1 MPSSVSPK
9 LRCIIC
15 QKNNKIGTLCPGR
28 EIILNT
34 VIEQLK
40 ALEAQLAGSGDE
52 KKDEASFFFREGR
65 IPILVSAPHAVDHF
79 RNGKRKWAD
88 LYTGGIALY
97 LHEVTGCHVIC
108 SACADTSD
116 PNYDPYEQNP
126 YQQALTEYVEAH
138 GIRFVIDLHGA
149 SAEREYA
156 LEIGTAP
163 EKDETGQV
171 LGEPDPS
178 LHEYRFVPG
187 LIEGIFEPLFAKA
200 EAPYRGVVK
209 NRIFDAGSQN
219 TVTKSI
225 TGRTGAA
232 GVQLEINRAYR
243 DPEQEGNLLLL
254 LEGFEALIAQLS
266 KSCKSLKTVGA
277 AICPLRPFPF
287 VRALSRETGCETVR
301 VSSGRKSSGKKTSEK
316 KRAGKKPAVLV
327 LLNTGD
333 CKGRKAVLSLSG
345 PSESSAFLEK
355 LTTGLWEYTFEDY
368 TSACVLVRPFAP
380 DPGLSGKLPSEAT
393 GPDTAVL
400 QLTLDPMILG
410 KTEPEKAYRDRTVTA
425 LRRLLHTLS
434 GMDWLSEKC
443 KVYRIFQAA
452 AGSQIPQDKIE
463 VPAEDTSFSPNA
475 FLHLLSYNGSHE
487 TVRCYPVSKASG
499 KELEDFLTERKI
511 PLPASDFVMLTNR
524 MIELLYGREWYEH
537 TEETPGLFGAPIVV
551 YEPRQESYDIGIPKA
566 DQVHRVLLSTSLY
579 REKLPLSRHYEYL
592 IFNPYADSRMYL
604 NLENADYGDNGRV
617 KDKRGNRGAQKVMLP
632 RYYRLMMGYLEKPLK
647 SIRAEEYR
655 RICDRITDPALQKD
669 FDTCYEKVSGQA
681 YYMLRDTFESEERR
695 QIFESSCERVIRHL
709 TEIGVYSGI
718 HLIRIPKKERKKKT
732 LCERIRAFRTGLRE
746 AVYRKAIGQAEY
758 ILKTCW
764 AGDTDDKNNVAR
776 LNSNMMSLIGVSEN
790 DKIRIRFGPR
800 EITLRIL
807 SREDLT
813 DYEIGIPASGRR
825 ALAMNSMND
834 IVSVSRDMEHTFKRH
849 SQEQTIAILG
859 TVLAAVQVLTAFDFF
874 TATVWGVLTAV
885 LIILLAIVSMLYF
898 ALSEERVKIK

>member
-1 MPSSVSPK
+1 MTNMMETAQSQ
-9 LRCIIC
+9 LRE
-15 QKNNKIGTLCPGR
+15 L
-28 EIILNT
+28 LM
-34 VIEQLK
+34 
-40 ALEAQLAGSGDE
+40 
-52 KKDEASFFFREGR
+52 
-65 IPILVSAPHAVDHF
+65 
-79 RNGKRKWAD
+79 
-88 LYTGGIALY
+88 
-97 LHEVTGCHVIC
+97 
-108 SACADTSD
+108 
-116 PNYDPYEQNP
+116 
-126 YQQALTEYVEAH
+126 QALGQLTAE
-138 GIRFVIDLHGA
+138 GKI
-149 SAEREYA
+149 SAE
-156 LEIGTAP
+156 
-163 EKDETGQV
+163 
-171 LGEPDPS
+171 S
-178 LHEYRFVPG
+178 L
-187 LIEGIFEPLFAKA
+187 
-200 EAPYRGVVK
+200 
-209 NRIFDAGSQN
+209 
-219 TVTKSI
+219 
-225 TGRTGAA
+225 
-232 GVQLEINRAYR
+232 
-243 DPEQEGNLLLL
+243 
-254 LEGFEALIAQLS
+254 
-266 KSCKSLKTVGA
+266 
-277 AICPLRPFPF
+277 
-287 VRALSRETGCETVR
+287 
-301 VSSGRKSSGKKTSEK
+301 
-316 KRAGKKPAVLV
+316 PA
-327 LLNTGD
+327 
-333 CKGRKAVLSLSG
+333 
-345 PSESSAFLEK
+345 F
-355 LTTGLWEYTFEDY
+355 
-368 TSACVLVRPFAP
+368 
-380 DPGLSGKLPSEAT
+380 
-393 GPDTAVL
+393 
-400 QLTLDPMILG
+400 
-410 KTEPEKAYRDRTVTA
+410 
-425 LRRLLHTLS
+425 
-434 GMDWLSEKC
+434 
-443 KVYRIFQAA
+443 
-452 AGSQIPQDKIE
+452 KIE

-499 KELEDFLTERKI
+499 KELEDYLSERKI

-551 YEPRQESYDIGIPKA
+551 YEPRPESYDIGIPKA

-718 HLIRIPKKERKKKT
+718 HLIRIPKKERKRKT
-732 LCERIRAFRTGLRE
+732 LRERIRAFRTGLRE

-813 DYEIGIPASGRR
+813 DYEPIYAADLAPASERQLQLLEKRGINPDSIPNAGYARNLIER
-825 ALAMNSMND
+825 LLNRQAAGLATPKQIRFLENKGFTHVGSWFFDDARSMIDRIAGNGWKVPHD
-834 IVSVSRDMEHTFKRH
+834 IWP
-849 SQEQTIAILG
+849 
-859 TVLAAVQVLTAFDFF
+859 
-874 TATVWGVLTAV
+874 ATYQPHR
-885 LIILLAIVSMLYF
+885 IEI
-898 ALSEERVKIK
+898 